1 MYDGSA
7 SKFHEW
13 SFRASMRWASA
24 KDDDKPK
31 MMNIVI
37 EGLRGEA
44 ALVAMDLGKDVL
56 IKADGMD
63 DLINAMRANVFPKA
77 QAEAKDLYRAGH
89 KIKGPL
95 SGQPNEPM
103 VS

>member
-44 ALVAMDLGKDVL
+44 ALVAMDLGKDV
-56 IKADGMD
+56 A
-63 DLINAMRANVFPKA
+63 
-77 QAEAKDLYRAGH
+77 AGH
-89 KIKGPL
+89 L
-95 SGQPNEPM
+95 SQAQSDRKKKNSLMSKNSTLGLPHKR
-103 VS
+103 SGD